1 MMMGFGFD
9 LISSLFPIL
18 FLLVFVIVIVTF
30 IVTFVRGISRWN
42 RNNHS
47 PVLDVEATVVSR
59 RTDVSSHIHHDGN
72 DMSHRHLST
81 NYYVTF
87 EVASGDR
94 MELTVSGQD
103 YGMMVEGD
111 RGTLRFQ
118 GTRFLSFQRK

>member
-18 FLLVFVIVIVTF
+18 FLLVFVIVIGTF
-30 IVTFVRGISRWN
+30 IVTAVRGISRWN

-59 RTDVSSHIHHDGN
+59 RTDVSSHVHHDRN
-72 DMSHRHLST
+72 NMSHRHLST
-81 NYYVTF
+81 SYYVTF

-94 MELTVSGQD
+94 MELAVSGPE
-103 YGMMVEGD
+103 YGMLAEGD
-111 RGTLRFQ
+111 RGRLTFH
-118 GTRFLSFQRK
+118 GTRYLGFERQ

>member
-1 MMMGFGFD
+1 MMGFGFD
-9 LISSLFPIL
+9 LIFNLFPIF
-18 FLLVFVIVIVTF
+18 FLIVFVLVIA
-30 IVTFVRGISRWN
+30 TFVVGLGKGISRWN

-59 RTDVSSHIHHDGN
+59 RTDVSSHVHHDGN
-72 DMSHRHLST
+72 NMSHRHLST
-81 NYYVTF
+81 SYYVTF

-94 MELTVSGQD
+94 MELSVSGQD

-111 RGTLRFQ
+111 RGMLRFQ